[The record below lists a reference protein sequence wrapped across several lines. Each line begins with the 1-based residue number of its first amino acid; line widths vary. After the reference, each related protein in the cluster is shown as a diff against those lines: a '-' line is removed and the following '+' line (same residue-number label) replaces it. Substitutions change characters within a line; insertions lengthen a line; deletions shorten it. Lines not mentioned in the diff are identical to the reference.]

1 MKKREK
7 VYDRNELLR
16 ALSLAL
22 DLAENK
28 PVEHASRAAYVALRI
43 SRTIGLPEDVVED
56 VYIAAFLHDIG
67 LAGNTVISMDRLSN
81 QDPNEVHTENGN
93 RLITLMPFSKRTAE
107 FVLRHHSAWAEGIQ
121 CTPKD
126 APIGAQ
132 ILQLADQ
139 LEIRYDPQRPYFMQQ
154 DEHREWVRKHR
165 NQCSPEVVD
174 AFLEVSSSE
183 KFWLDFTSSGLE
195 WVLKEIQ
202 PNMEATLTR
211 EEVEQI
217 ANVFAAI
224 IDSKST
230 FTYYHSRGV
239 AELMERLA
247 PLFLDS
253 EEDIFQL
260 RIAALLHDLGKLAV
274 PKEILDKHG
283 KLTPFEF
290 ERIKAH
296 PYYTKF
302 ILSHVRGFEVI
313 KEWAGNH
320 HESVDGAGYP
330 ERKVDLTVP
339 ERLMA
344 VVDVYQALTEERPY
358 RPPMTQRQALEVMKE
373 MVRAKKLCVAGVALL
388 RQVI

>member
-1 MKKREK
+1 M

-28 PVEHASRAAYVALRI
+28 PVEHASRTAYVALQI
-43 SRTIGLPEDVVED
+43 ARTMKLPEDLVED

-67 LAGNTVISMDRLSN
+67 IAGHPVNSFGDLTELDLNAI
-81 QDPNEVHTENGN
+81 HTQKGN
-93 RLITLMPFSKRTAE
+93 RLVTLMPFSQRAAE
-107 FVLRHHSAWAEGIQ
+107 FVLMHHSSWDESIQ
-121 CTPKD
+121 CTSKD
-126 APIGAQ
+126 APLGAK
-132 ILQLADQ
+132 IIQLADQ
-139 LEIRYDPQRPYFMQQ
+139 LEIRYDHKRPYFEQR
-154 DEHREWVRKHR
+154 DEHREWVSHHKEH
-165 NQCSPEVVD
+165 CSLDLVD
-174 AFLEVSSSE
+174 AFLEVSSKE
-183 KFWLDFTSSGLE
+183 KFWLDFTSTGLE

-202 PNMEATLTR
+202 PNMKAFLTSQ
-211 EEVEQI
+211 EVEQV

-224 IDSKST
+224 IDSKSS
-230 FTYYHSRGV
+230 FTYHHSRGV

-253 EEDIFQL
+253 EEEVFQL

-274 PKEILDKHG
+274 PKEILDKPG
-283 KLTPFEF
+283 KLTPLEF

-302 ILSHVRGFEVI
+302 ILSHVHGFEVI

-320 HESVDGAGYP
+320 HESVDGRGYP
-330 ERKVDLTVP
+330 ERKEELSVP

-358 RPPMTQRQALEVMKE
+358 RPPMSQRKALEVMKE
-373 MVRAKKLCVAGVALL
+373 MVRDKKLCVRGVALL
-388 RQVI
+388 QQVI